1 MRSFFFL
8 FFSLNG
14 FNGSCFAS
22 PPESVSYLAAVQ
34 TLIENDAHGPDV
46 HLVGDFGGF
55 LPNNEALGGQVPNRA
70 ERIIFFSLLF
80 ENETDSSCHFLF
92 LGTFHGFKAFIPD
105 TG

>member
-1 MRSFFFL
+1 MAVAL
-8 FFSLNG
+8 LLLL
-14 FNGSCFAS
+14 
-22 PPESVSYLAAVQ
+22 SVSYLAAVQ

-80 ENETDSSCHFLF
+80 ENETDSSCLFLF
-92 LGTFHGFKAFIPD
+92 LGTFHGFKAFPD
-105 TG
+105 TGWEGI